1 MVRGRLRQALDRA
14 FAAAIAAGDLISA
27 PRPEIE
33 LTAPP
38 DSKFGDFST
47 NLAMVAAGAQ
57 KRAPRDVAQA
67 LLRHLSGVDDVVER
81 TEIAGAGFINFHL
94 KPSWLEDVV
103 REVHAQGEGYGG
115 GNDGQGEKVLLEFVS
130 ANPVGPLTVA
140 QGRAAAIGD
149 TLARLLE
156 ARGYQVYRE
165 YYVNDAASSTQVRKL
180 AESLEARYC
189 QALGQD
195 KPVPED
201 GYRGEYLVEMARGI
215 VEREGDRYLALPAEE
230 RLRAFSALAEQG
242 FVEDH
247 RQVLESFG
255 VIFDNWFRESSLYAS
270 GEVDA
275 ALERLKERG
284 YTYEHEGALWLRST
298 AFGDD
303 KDRPLVRAN
312 GKPTYIAAD
321 TAYHRDKFDRG
332 FDRLIDIW
340 GPDHHGYVARTKA
353 AMAALGY
360 PADKLDIV
368 IHQIVRLFSAG
379 EMVRMSKRAGEI
391 ITLQEVIEEVGADA
405 ARYFFLM
412 RSTDS
417 PLDFDL
423 ELAKKETAENPVYYV
438 QYAHARI
445 SSILRNAAEHGV
457 ALPAPQQA
465 DLSLLRHPDELTLMR
480 RLADF
485 PEEVA
490 AAARLHEP
498 HRMTRFATELA
509 GVFHQ
514 FYTNCRVLGEDAKMT
529 AARLTLVGAALIT
542 LRNILRLLGVSAPER
557 M

>member
-1 MVRGRLRQALDRA
+1 VIRERLWRALDGA
-14 FAAAIAAGDLISA
+14 FAAAIAAGELTSA

-38 DSKFGDFST
+38 DPKFGDFST

-57 KRAPRDVAQA
+57 KRTPREVAQA

-94 KPSWLEDVV
+94 KPSWLDEVV
-103 REVHAQGEGYGG
+103 REVQARGEAYGG
-115 GNDGQGEKVLLEFVS
+115 GNDGRSEKVLLEFVS

-195 KPVPED
+195 KPLPED

-215 VEREGDRYLALPAEE
+215 AEREGNRYLAMPLEE

-247 RQVLESFG
+247 RRVLEAFG
-255 VIFDNWFRESSLYAS
+255 VVFDNWFRESSLYPS

-275 ALERLKERG
+275 ALGLLKERG
-284 YTYEHEGALWLRST
+284 YTYEADGALWLRST

-321 TAYHRDKFDRG
+321 TAYHRHKFDRG

-340 GPDHHGYVARTKA
+340 GPDHHGYVARTRA
-353 AMAALGY
+353 AVAALGY
-360 PADKLDIV
+360 SADKLDII
-368 IHQIVRLFSAG
+368 IHQLVRLFRGG
-379 EMVRMSKRAGEI
+379 EMVRMSKRAGDI

-445 SSILRNAAEHGV
+445 SSILRNAAEQGV
-457 ALPAPQQA
+457 SLPDWRRAN
-465 DLSLLRHPDELTLMR
+465 LSLLRHTDELALMR
-480 RLADF
+480 KLADF

-490 AAARLHEP
+490 AAARLYES
-498 HRMTRFATELA
+498 HRMTRFGTELA
-509 GVFHQ
+509 GIFHQ
-514 FYTNCRVLGEDAKMT
+514 FYTNCRVLGEDPELT
-529 AARLTLVGAALIT
+529 AARLTLAGAALIT
-542 LRNILRLLGVSAPER
+542 LRNLLHLLGVSAPER